1 MLIDVQRVL
10 QQALASD
17 APLEVL
23 RREAAGLSPE
33 DRTQIERIE
42 SDGFRIASFL
52 VRKLRFERI
61 CRGDNAVEEWFDRD
75 PARVTDLF
83 RDFNRDV
90 PPLAVFPREEA
101 VAFHSYLK
109 ARGLSVPISRDS
121 DAAPG
126 V

>member
-17 APLEVL
+17 VPLEVL

-33 DRTQIERIE
+33 DRAQIERIE
-42 SDGFRIASFL
+42 SDGFRIASYL

-90 PPLAVFPREEA
+90 PPRHFFPQEEA
-101 VAFHSYLK
+101 RAFRAYLES
-109 ARGLSVPISRDS
+109 RGLRT
-121 DAAPG
+121 PG
-126 V
+126 SEGRSKE